1 MPATGS
7 SRQLLKT
14 TGTNS
19 AVPNRCTSRRA
30 ASRRPAATPARSSEL
45 FPAPLW
51 PYTRVSRAD
60 LRLATMRSRSLSRP
74 KKKGGVSFGEVR
86 EALVGPRSPGD
97 VGVLCQER
105 SASQVSKAFLS
116 WTR

>member
-1 MPATGS
+1 MYVPPGGLTQAGGHTRPQQRAFPGPALAVYQGQPGRLETGDDE
-7 SRQLLKT
+7 
-14 TGTNS
+14 
-19 AVPNRCTSRRA
+19 VPLA
-30 ASRRPAATPARSSEL
+30 LTPE
-45 FPAPLW
+45 
-51 PYTRVSRAD
+51 
-60 LRLATMRSRSLSRP
+60 
-74 KKKGGVSFGEVR
+74 KKGGVSFGEVR